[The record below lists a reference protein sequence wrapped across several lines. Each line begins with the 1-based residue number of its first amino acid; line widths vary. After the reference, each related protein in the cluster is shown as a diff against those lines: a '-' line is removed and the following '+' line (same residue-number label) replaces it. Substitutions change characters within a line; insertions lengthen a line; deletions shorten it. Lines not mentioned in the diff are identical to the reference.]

1 MNKKD
6 FVKLCFNFNKEP
18 NEDLYELWEY
28 NLRAF
33 DEQEI
38 RDAFNKIIL
47 TEKYFPNLN
56 KVLEVVK
63 EVVKK
68 ENLEFNN
75 ESVIKEKIKKFN
87 INPQWLNKEITNQAI
102 DKETE
107 ETYNDF
113 QNFLKEFREA

>member
-38 RDAFNKIIL
+38 RDVFNKIIL

-56 KVLEVVK
+56 KVLAVVK
-63 EVVKK
+63 EVIKK

-75 ESVIKEKIKKFN
+75 ESVIKQKMKKFN
-87 INPQWLNKEITNQAI
+87 INPQWLNKEITNQVI

-107 ETYNDF
+107 ETFNDF
-113 QNFLKEFREA
+113 QNFLKGFREA

>member
-87 INPQWLNKEITNQAI
+87 INPQWINKEITNQAI

>member
-68 ENLEFNN
+68 EYLEFNN
-75 ESVIKEKIKKFN
+75 ELVVKEKMKKFN
-87 INPQWLNKEITNQAI
+87 INPQWLNKEITNQTI
-102 DKETE
+102 DK
-107 ETYNDF
+107 
-113 QNFLKEFREA
+113 